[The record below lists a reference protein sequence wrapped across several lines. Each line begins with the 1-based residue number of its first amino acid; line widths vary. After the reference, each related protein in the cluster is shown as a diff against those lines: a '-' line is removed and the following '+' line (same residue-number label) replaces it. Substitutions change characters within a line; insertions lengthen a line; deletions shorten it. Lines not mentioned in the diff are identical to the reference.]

1 MCGDRV
7 GKQTLEANAE
17 QISVCVCPW
26 PCHIACFAES
36 DRHATNMI
44 KKILL
49 FSKVRYACGSW
60 NSVSTEIARA
70 RAPAARRREARSRRK
85 AREIRGR
92 KNTGTVQCFMSG
104 SFHHM
109 QERRLASFP
118 FKLQLWDPDDRLP
131 ATPPTGQ
138 TLLGRRYSRDEL
150 DEHEMW
156 LAETF
161 EPVREQYFL
170 RLKRGPLQWY
180 LPAM

>member
-85 AREIRGR
+85 AREISEEGEQTAQLTSRARPNIRDRVTSRG
-92 KNTGTVQCFMSG
+92 
-104 SFHHM
+104 HH
-109 QERRLASFP
+109 
-118 FKLQLWDPDDRLP
+118 
-131 ATPPTGQ
+131 
-138 TLLGRRYSRDEL
+138 LL
-150 DEHEMW
+150 
-156 LAETF
+156 
-161 EPVREQYFL
+161 
-170 RLKRGPLQWY
+170 
-180 LPAM
+180 